1 MSAVTAQTAH
11 ADDPFTDIVN
21 DVEAELG
28 YAQTAF
34 SQAAT
39 DFGDGNAPGGLAQLF
54 IGTDDDLVGVPD
66 ILQVGTTD
74 ALTGVTVIPAS
85 DFNFS
90 DLALSPAF
98 ATPTTVAGATT
109 ETQSFYTEGV
119 TLANDITSFSPT
131 DYADTALYN
140 ALSTADQWIVPS
152 EILDIGN
159 LIGAGL

>member
-1 MSAVTAQTAH
+1 MMSAVTAQTAH

-74 ALTGVTVIPAS
+74 ALTGVT
-85 DFNFS
+85 
-90 DLALSPAF
+90 
-98 ATPTTVAGATT
+98 
-109 ETQSFYTEGV
+109 
-119 TLANDITSFSPT
+119 
-131 DYADTALYN
+131 
-140 ALSTADQWIVPS
+140 
-152 EILDIGN
+152 
-159 LIGAGL
+159 

>member
-1 MSAVTAQTAH
+1 MMSAVTAQTAH

-39 DFGDGNAPGGLAQLF
+39 DFGGVGNAPGGLAQLF

-66 ILQVGTTD
+66 IPQVGMTD

-98 ATPTTVAGATT
+98 PTTTPSRAPRPNAKLLHRRA
-109 ETQSFYTEGV
+109 
-119 TLANDITSFSPT
+119 TLANDITSFSPS
-131 DYADTALYN
+131 DYADTALDK
-140 ALSTADQWIVPS
+140 ALSTAAS
-152 EILDIGN
+152 
-159 LIGAGL
+159 GLSPPKFSTSAT